1 MEKSAFILRWPG
13 TDYKIWINS
22 CIKKDFGSSQSIS
35 NFKHICIAAA
45 RNWNNSNKKKSNKG
59 IHLKTSSFQILTT
72 LLWVFFILNSL
83 WRNLGRIFLKCIQRW
98 QRTVEFCPK
107 VFIISILSQIVL
119 ADWHFYG
126 KMSIC
131 QKNLTKIYF

>member
-98 QRTVEFCPK
+98 QRTVEFCPNRCSQ
-107 VFIISILSQIVL
+107 FIQYNDSRKGKTQQFSVIVILDIL
-119 ADWHFYG
+119 
-126 KMSIC
+126 
-131 QKNLTKIYF
+131 